1 MTEYRQPLFLFILY
15 IYSTDPPS
23 HEGRPVE
30 ENGSVEERK
39 KNEGNAEK
47 VPEELGKERVGNKCG
62 KVKTR
67 YFRKDEE
74 ERNVNEN
81 EEKKR

>member
-1 MTEYRQPLFLFILY
+1 MKGGQSRRMVVWKK
-15 IYSTDPPS
+15 
-23 HEGRPVE
+23 GR
-30 ENGSVEERK
+30 R
-39 KNEGNAEK
+39 NEGNAEK